1 MKSQHTHRQRCAH
14 MLCLQLNVCR
24 ESSSTGV
31 DTWGQSSPRRVRC
44 LWPNCH
50 RPCCT
55 REQRR
60 RNHSQCSGDGSE
72 LCSVVL
78 SYIRAVG
85 LRLGVYSALERSL
98 SWASCVAA
106 GHSSGSSRCLR
117 RRLFASGGDNI
128 LFRSYPLLTLRPLY
142 SRCAATPSPRT
153 RRPLPL
159 GPCADRH
166 RYAAHRHLR
175 ERCGSRW
182 RLRLDAAGGR
192 CRVSSPRLCSWVIIG
207 LSTCTVTKIFDCKA
221 LGRCALSPRT
231 AHAPPRC
238 PRSSLCLAFARA
250 RTHLSRHTA
259 DGRV

>member
-128 LFRSYPLLTLRPLY
+128 LFRSPFVSSLDSSATTAGAPPPPALELDALCLSVHVLTDTAMLLIGTCV
-142 SRCAATPSPRT
+142 SVA
-153 RRPLPL
+153 
-159 GPCADRH
+159 
-166 RYAAHRHLR
+166 
-175 ERCGSRW
+175 
-182 RLRLDAAGGR
+182 AAGGGCGSMR
-192 CRVSSPRLCSWVIIG
+192 PVAGVAARLCSWVIIG